1 MLGDDLTAALSE
13 LQAHAVS
20 RMRDA
25 CRINSAGSRVLD
37 RQTGRYVD
45 TPGVL
50 LYEGRCRVRRDT
62 ADRVVTAGGQQVTTR
77 PYIVSIP
84 AGEGASVTPGCV
96 VTMTASAD
104 PYLAAREL
112 TVLSVEGGTDTTAR
126 RIAAHVIEG

>member
-25 CRINSAGSRVLD
+25 CRINVPGSRVLD
-37 RQTGRYVD
+37 RQTGQYVD
-45 TPGVL
+45 TPGAL

-62 ADRVVTAGGQQVTTR
+62 SDRVVTAGGQQVTTR

-84 AGEGASVTPGCV
+84 AAEGVSVTPGCV
-96 VTMTASAD
+96 VTVTVSAD
-104 PYLAAREL
+104 PYLAARAL

-126 RIAAHVIEG
+126 RIAAHIIEG

>member
-37 RQTGRYVD
+37 RQTGQYVD

-62 ADRVVTAGGQQVTTR
+62 VDYT
-77 PYIVSIP
+77 VSIP
-84 AGEGASVTPGCV
+84 AAEGVGVTPGCV
-96 VTMTASAD
+96 VTVTASAD
-104 PYLAAREL
+104 PYLVAHAL

-126 RIAAHVIEG
+126 RITAHIIEG